1 MDETK
6 KNFMPAAHPPGWK
19 LNPKYIEPHQTH
31 AAFIGTEPPCP
42 HQGGGGACGAGDGL
56 GLDRLPGGA
65 GRSARRGRFCSLA
78 GTVPQGAGQGGQ
90 RAVLPA

>member
-31 AAFIGTEPPCP
+31 AASCETNSNLLKLYTTHG
-42 HQGGGGACGAGDGL
+42 
-56 GLDRLPGGA
+56 
-65 GRSARRGRFCSLA
+65 
-78 GTVPQGAGQGGQ
+78 GTVPSLEPKSCHFCFHGRG
-90 RAVLPA
+90 